1 MTEMER
7 TLEEIG
13 IKVRDEHSQIR
24 SKDDIIKDIM
34 EMMKGRPKEDYD
46 RLMLMLLIAKEIDRP
61 FP

>member
-1 MTEMER
+1 MTETER

-13 IKVRDEHSQIR
+13 IKVRDEHNQIR

>member
-24 SKDDIIKDIM
+24 SKDAIIKDIM

-46 RLMLMLLIAKEIDRP
+46 RLMLMLLISKEIDRP

>member
-13 IKVRDEHSQIR
+13 IKVRDEHSPIR

-46 RLMLMLLIAKEIDRP
+46 RLMLMLLIAKKIDRP

>member
-1 MTEMER
+1 MTETER

-13 IKVRDEHSQIR
+13 IKVRDDNNQIR
-24 SKDDIIKDIM
+24 TKDDIIKDIM

-46 RLMLMLLIAKEIDRP
+46 CLMLMLLIAKEIDRP

>member
-13 IKVRDEHSQIR
+13 IKVRDEHNQIR

-34 EMMKGRPKEDYD
+34 ELMSGRPKEDYD
-46 RLMLMLLIAKEIDRP
+46 RLMLMLLISKEIDRP

>member
-1 MTEMER
+1 MTEMEL

-24 SKDDIIKDIM
+24 SKDDIMKDIM

>member
-46 RLMLMLLIAKEIDRP
+46 RLMLMLLISKEIDRP